1 MERDEVEKF
10 IHFAKEQFGVGVSFE
25 KSEQPDSFETFFG
38 ESFLD
43 KKKQLTNNHH
53 N

>member
-10 IHFAKEQFGVGVSFE
+10 IQFAKEQFGVDVSYE
-25 KSEQPDSFETFFG
+25 NSEQPDSFETFFD

-43 KKKQLTNNHH
+43 EKETINK
-53 N
+53 

>member
-10 IHFAKEQFGVGVSFE
+10 IQFAKEQFGVDVSYE
-25 KSEQPDSFETFFG
+25 KSEHPDSFETLFG

-43 KKKQLTNNHH
+43 EKETINK
-53 N
+53 